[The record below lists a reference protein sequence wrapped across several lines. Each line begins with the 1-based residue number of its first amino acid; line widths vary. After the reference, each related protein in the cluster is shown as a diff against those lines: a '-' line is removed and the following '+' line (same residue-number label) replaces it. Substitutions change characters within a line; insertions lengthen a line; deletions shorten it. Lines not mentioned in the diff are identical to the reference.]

1 MKKIWQQNKIVTFE
15 ITLCRVPVAQEI
27 TDLILNN
34 CNIHNNFKTEDE
46 IGI

>member
-1 MKKIWQQNKIVTFE
+1 MCLVEYIN
-15 ITLCRVPVAQEI
+15 ITVAQEI